1 MQKVHIYYL
10 DKNYNKRHYHKN
22 SGLKLRLNS
31 EIEVKNRTN
40 FRDNFAKILKKNK
53 ITGSRK
59 INAQSQKIKLEKIT
73 STNLNPVD
81 YEQTDHTN

>member
-1 MQKVHIYYL
+1 MLKVHIYYL
-10 DKNYNKRHYHKN
+10 HKNYNKRHYHKN

-81 YEQTDHTN
+81 YE

>member
-31 EIEVKNRTN
+31 EIEVKNRAN
-40 FRDNFAKILKKNK
+40 FRDNFAKILKKK
-53 ITGSRK
+53 
-59 INAQSQKIKLEKIT
+59 Q
-73 STNLNPVD
+73 D
-81 YEQTDHTN
+81 YW